1 MAVAWR
7 LGAKLLPF
15 EQSTPAAGP
24 LEATISNLKREISLR
39 SARLAEQ
46 QAQWLKQQDGLQAAL
61 ASRAAAAEKLALA
74 QSTHAVM
81 DHRRARL
88 ERQ

>member
-1 MAVAWR
+1 MA
-7 LGAKLLPF
+7 
-15 EQSTPAAGP
+15 EAAG
-24 LEATISNLKREISLR
+24 
-39 SARLAEQ
+39 Q
-46 QAQWLKQQDGLQAAL
+46 GLQAAL

-81 DHRRARL
+81 EHRRARL

>member
-1 MAVAWR
+1 MAVICW
-7 LGAKLLPF
+7 LGANILPLRL
-15 EQSTPAAGP
+15 STSDAGP
-24 LEATISNLKREISLR
+24 LEATISNLKREIGQM

-46 QAQWLKQQDGLQAAL
+46 QAQWLKQQEGLQAAL

-81 DHRRARL
+81 DHRCARL

>member
-1 MAVAWR
+1 M
-7 LGAKLLPF
+7 
-15 EQSTPAAGP
+15 STPDVGP
-24 LEATISNLKREISLR
+24 LEATVSNLKREIGQS
-39 SARLAEQ
+39 SAQLAEQ
-46 QAQWLKQQDGLQAAL
+46 QAQWLQQQEGLQALL

-81 DHRRARL
+81 EHRRARL

>member
-1 MAVAWR
+1 MAVACSF
-7 LGAKLLPF
+7 GANFLPLNT
-15 EQSTPAAGP
+15 STPDAGP
-24 LEATISNLKREISLR
+24 LEATISNLKREISQR
-39 SARLAEQ
+39 STRLAEQ
-46 QAQWLKQQDGLQAAL
+46 QAQWLKQQEGLQAAL